1 MADIYEQYDAAFK
14 SVEAYVICKD
24 GERVATIAFKYGNAV
39 TAYVHWIGLEMVK
52 GRVGGGGYD
61 RRSGA
66 CNDASRKLLAMFQGP
81 QSVPYRA
88 RALDGGFQAFNEALK
103 DGASGAGFDRCL
115 RDAGFTVLQAV

>member
-1 MADIYEQYDAAFK
+1 MTDIYEQHRATFRN
-14 SVEAYVICKD
+14 VEAFVICRD

-52 GRVGGGGYD
+52 GRAGGGGYD

-81 QSVPYRA
+81 QTVPDRA
-88 RALDGGFQAFNEALK
+88 RALDGGFEAFTKALR

-115 RDAGFTVLQAV
+115 HDAGFTVFQAV